1 MALDLLGVLERGH
14 INGRLPGKF
23 GQPIVRQN
31 RPTGRHQVALGL
43 LKLVGQVVDHL
54 LKLLDVRLNLSL
66 LFFNGL
72 KINSHRG
79 IDVAGL
85 RVNSS
90 GGHRLFCGSKV
101 SPSLA
106 AICS

>member
-1 MALDLLGVLERGH
+1 LNVL
-14 INGRLPGKF
+14 
-23 GQPIVRQN
+23 
-31 RPTGRHQVALGL
+31 
-43 LKLVGQVVDHL
+43 
-54 LKLLDVRLNLSL
+54 LNLSL
-66 LFFNGL
+66 LLLHG
-72 KINSHRG
+72 IDVDGHRG

-101 SPSLA
+101 RPSFA